1 MNEARTERVLYDYRQ
16 NQSVVITVK
25 DRKKKKG
32 YSWDVSGREE
42 ALGRGAFSGARNIVA
57 IDLGGSYK
65 GDNNKEFSEAST

>member
-1 MNEARTERVLYDYRQ
+1 M
-16 NQSVVITVK
+16 VITVK
-25 DRKKKKG
+25 DKKKRG

-42 ALGRGAFSGARNIVA
+42 ALGRGAFSGARNILA

>member
-1 MNEARTERVLYDYRQ
+1 MNEARTERFLYDYRQ

-25 DRKKKKG
+25 DKKKRG

-42 ALGRGAFSGARNIVA
+42 ALGRGAFSGARNILA

-65 GDNNKEFSEAST
+65 GDNNKEFSEGST